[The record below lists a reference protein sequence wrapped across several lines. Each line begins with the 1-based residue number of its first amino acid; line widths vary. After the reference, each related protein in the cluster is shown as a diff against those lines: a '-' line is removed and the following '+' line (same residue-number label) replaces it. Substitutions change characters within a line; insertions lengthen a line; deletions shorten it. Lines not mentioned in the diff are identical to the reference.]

1 MPAARR
7 INANGTKIDAEECT
21 VRVCVRVC
29 ADSVNHTKRASDLR
43 MLFKPGYG
51 RALGM
56 EASSI
61 NTLTDSRNS
70 LLNSRGHIMVNA
82 IN

>member
-61 NTLTDSRNS
+61 NTLTAHSVTGS
-70 LLNSRGHIMVNA
+70 YPA
-82 IN
+82 